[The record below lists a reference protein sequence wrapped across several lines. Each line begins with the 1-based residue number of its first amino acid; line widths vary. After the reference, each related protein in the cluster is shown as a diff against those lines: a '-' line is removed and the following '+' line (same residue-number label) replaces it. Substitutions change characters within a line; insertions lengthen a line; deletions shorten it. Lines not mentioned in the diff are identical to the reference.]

1 MLRSRLAHQE
11 AFQERDA
18 RKTHCKDRNQVSN
31 IKTVYAILILRAFI
45 FSGQCCESRENDPS
59 YERVGPRLSGLT
71 VRMRG
76 FGFPD
81 MKQNCNLF
89 THETLKSSF
98 FWRSRLNEFVLS
110 RSNWSLK
117 CCYLGKGRT
126 WVPGEKLLVAKE
138 RTNNKLNPHMAST
151 PEFEPRPS

>member
-11 AFQERDA
+11 AFQEQDA

-98 FWRSRLNEFVLS
+98 FLKISFKRVCAFQIKLEFKVL
-110 RSNWSLK
+110 
-117 CCYLGKGRT
+117 
-126 WVPGEKLLVAKE
+126 VI
-138 RTNNKLNPHMAST
+138 
-151 PEFEPRPS
+151 